1 LLAIG
6 FSPPAHKGC
15 SGDCTL
21 WLVSERGKIRT
32 HFAEAVA
39 IYVTKITLVGIAAK
53 LALSGKSK
61 HVSPAD
67 GQKCRDSIGVYERL
81 MLST

>member
-6 FSPPAHKGC
+6 FSPLAHKGC
-15 SGDCTL
+15 SGDCTR
-21 WLVSERGKIRT
+21 WLVSERREILAY
-32 HFAEAVA
+32 FAEAVA
-39 IYVTKITLVGIAAK
+39 IYVAKITLVGIAAK
-53 LALSGKSK
+53 LALSSKSK

-67 GQKCRDSIGVYERL
+67 GQKCRDSMGVYERL